1 MRYNEEVHRRAG
13 ALRRWPASRKRQD
26 YFIRLAFGA
35 SRVARLFEQDFNI
48 DPELLRP
55 ALMALV
61 SEVKGEA

>member
-1 MRYNEEVHRRAG
+1 MRYDDEVYKRARE
-13 ALRRWPASRKRQD
+13 LRQRPIGRKRQD

-35 SRVARLFEQDFNI
+35 SRVARLFEQDFDA

-61 SEVKGEA
+61 SEVKGD